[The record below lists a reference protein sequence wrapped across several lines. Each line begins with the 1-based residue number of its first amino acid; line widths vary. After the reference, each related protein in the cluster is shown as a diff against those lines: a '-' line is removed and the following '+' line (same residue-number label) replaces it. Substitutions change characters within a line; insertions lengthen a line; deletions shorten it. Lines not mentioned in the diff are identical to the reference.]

1 MLIFFYKSENRKQKL
16 ESAYTDQKEHK
27 KVCIQIEVKTENLEL
42 GKHQEEKHFKEE
54 GKQGFLHQKE
64 LQKELGAEYK
74 GEDSVQL

>member
-1 MLIFFYKSENRKQKL
+1 MISENRKQKL
-16 ESAYTDQKEHK
+16 ESAYTDYKEHK

-64 LQKELGAEYK
+64 L
-74 GEDSVQL
+74 